1 MAIYY
6 SVYICCAGHENRHA
20 KRLTRITDVV
30 GLEAAAEGDAALL
43 DGGAVAVEVLVVG
56 PVEVAPVVDAAAL
69 ELLLHQ
75 VDQVL
80 EVEVVAVALDQL
92 LREVLLQE
100 VGHLQDGSEREREVR
115 SGLRRQIRPQA
126 PDQASGTRQ
135 GCNKAERIQ
144 SSTARIK

>member
-1 MAIYY
+1 MKNLLAEL
-6 SVYICCAGHENRHA
+6 CRHV
-20 KRLTRITDVV
+20 KRLTRVADVV

-100 VGHLQDGSEREREVR
+100 VGHLQDGEGADLATTEVATTSPPEIATTR
-115 SGLRRQIRPQA
+115 TYIHQI
-126 PDQASGTRQ
+126 
-135 GCNKAERIQ
+135 
-144 SSTARIK
+144 

>member
-100 VGHLQDGSEREREVR
+100 VGHLQDGRERGKV
-115 SGLRRQIRPQA
+115 RPQ
-126 PDQASGTRQ
+126 
-135 GCNKAERIQ
+135 
-144 SSTARIK
+144 TARARYHQDNNYKPTLNVIVKKGVVSFC

>member
-1 MAIYY
+1 M
-6 SVYICCAGHENRHA
+6 CRHA
-20 KRLTRITDVV
+20 KRLTRIADVV

-100 VGHLQDGSEREREVR
+100 VGHLQDGRERGEV
-115 SGLRRQIRPQA
+115 SLRRQIRPQA
-126 PDQASGTRQ
+126 PDQASGTTRQ
-135 GCNKAERIQ
+135 GCTKKVVHFLLI
-144 SSTARIK
+144 SYYVYYLVLLVSY

>member
-1 MAIYY
+1 M
-6 SVYICCAGHENRHA
+6 CRHA
-20 KRLTRITDVV
+20 KRLTRIADVV

-100 VGHLQDGSEREREVR
+100 VGHLQDGRER
-115 SGLRRQIRPQA
+115 
-126 PDQASGTRQ
+126 
-135 GCNKAERIQ
+135 
-144 SSTARIK
+144 